1 MCQKEDI
8 LSKVFFYFC
17 DISPPTRST
26 RDRVEKKAP
35 TPVDSW
41 DAPRYRRRPYA
52 PGYHVACHGL
62 SMRPWFSC
70 LVRSSFH
77 LR

>member
-26 RDRVEKKAP
+26 RDRVEKRFQP
-35 TPVDSW
+35 PLT
-41 DAPRYRRRPYA
+41 R
-52 PGYHVACHGL
+52 GT
-62 SMRPWFSC
+62 
-70 LVRSSFH
+70 
-77 LR
+77 LRDIGGSPMPPAITLRVMA